1 MKKGPSSPSFIFSF
15 FTADQHHAYRG
26 LRLQHFSTAA
36 LAHYEIANGISDS
49 GSTTTVNTTTT
60 SAVDIAPAAPSFPAP
75 EPAHTVEDSR
85 LSAAFEKACA
95 VSGLHDL
102 DSMSSSSQA
111 PESWISAFCSLV
123 GHEYFAEVSE
133 DFIEDDFNLT
143 GLQSQVPMYKE
154 ALEMILDVE
163 PEDAS
168 EDEEDEEEDEDEDED
183 EMQDGMDALG
193 RPGYRRAAD
202 AAAAAAERRHLRM
215 ASDLSMIE
223 SSAEMLYGLIHQR
236 FITSRPGIQQMAEKY
251 ELGHFGHCPRVHCHG
266 AKVLPVGCSDIPG
279 QETVKLFCP
288 SCLDV
293 YSPPNSRFQ
302 TVDGAFFGTT
312 FGCLFFMTFPEL
324 DVGGSKPAPSLE
336 ASSPLTG
343 TSTLGDKA
351 SRSSLS
357 SSLASQQ
364 AGVPPPPVSAPL
376 PKQPDSINGVTPKN
390 LAPGLG
396 PTSIYEPRIYGFRVA
411 EIAKNGPRMKW
422 LRSRPLDV
430 NELDECRT
438 WAQNQEA
445 LAEALAKSS
454 ADSGMADSEMVDDNE
469 EIDDGEMEDQDMEAG
484 AARSNNGQQGKD
496 VPQRKKAA
504 PVNAARRKTNPQ
516 DASGGSSALNGDAGR
531 VGVS

>member
-1 MKKGPSSPSFIFSF
+1 
-15 FTADQHHAYRG
+15 
-26 LRLQHFSTAA
+26 
-36 LAHYEIANGISDS
+36 
-49 GSTTTVNTTTT
+49 
-60 SAVDIAPAAPSFPAP
+60 
-75 EPAHTVEDSR
+75 
-85 LSAAFEKACA
+85 
-95 VSGLHDL
+95 
-102 DSMSSSSQA
+102 MSSSSQA

-168 EDEEDEEEDEDEDED
+168 DDEDEEEEDEDEDED
-183 EMQDGMDALG
+183 DMQQDGPDGAG
-193 RPGYRRAAD
+193 RGYRRATD

-215 ASDLSMIE
+215 ASDLSVIE

-251 ELGHFGHCPRVHCHG
+251 ELGHFGHCPRVYCHG

-302 TVDGAFFGTT
+302 TVDGAFFGST

-324 DVGGSKPAPSLE
+324 DIGGQKPENSTAAQSSTNAAAPK
-336 ASSPLTG
+336 
-343 TSTLGDKA
+343 D

-357 SSLASQQ
+357 SSLTSGQPQ
-364 AGVPPPPVSAPL
+364 IPPPPIAGNAANPQLPL
-376 PKQPDSINGVTPKN
+376 QPESINGVTPKN

-396 PTSIYEPRIYGFRVA
+396 QGSIYEPRIYGFRVA
-411 EIAKNGPRMKW
+411 EIAKTGPRMKW
-422 LRSRPLDV
+422 LRSRPADV
-430 NELDECRT
+430 SELDECRI
-438 WAQNQEA
+438 WALNQEA
-445 LAEALAKSS
+445 TQTTAGVG
-454 ADSGMADSEMVDDNE
+454 ADVADLGDSEMADENAEVDE
-469 EIDDGEMEDQDMEAG
+469 GEVEDEVMDVNG
-484 AARSNNGQQGKD
+484 AAPST
-496 VPQRKKAA
+496 AA
-504 PVNAARRKTNPQ
+504 QDENTAPLQEVTSRRKTSRRRNH
-516 DASGGSSALNGDAGR
+516 DVLHNGESGGTALSVGGAG
-531 VGVS
+531 

>member
-1 MKKGPSSPSFIFSF
+1 MVGHSPANDTHKSLGEALVRHDFNE
-15 FTADQHHAYRG
+15 RG
-26 LRLQHFSTAA
+26 LS
-36 LAHYEIANGISDS
+36 
-49 GSTTTVNTTTT
+49 
-60 SAVDIAPAAPSFPAP
+60 SAFV
-75 EPAHTVEDSR
+75 
-85 LSAAFEKACA
+85 KACA
-95 VSGLHDL
+95 IHHVALDELHT
-102 DSMSSSSQA
+102 MSSSSQA

-133 DFIEDDFNLT
+133 DFVEDDFNLT

-168 EDEEDEEEDEDEDED
+168 DEEEEEEDDEDEDDD
-183 EMQDGMDALG
+183 EMQEGDALG
-193 RPGYRRAAD
+193 RVGGGYRRAAD

-215 ASDLSMIE
+215 ASDLSVIE

-251 ELGHFGHCPRVHCHG
+251 ELGHFGHCPRVYCHG

-324 DVGGSKPAPSLE
+324 DVGGQKPLLPIDPPG
-336 ASSPLTG
+336 SSPMPG
-343 TSTLGDKA
+343 GISVVHDKTSRG
-351 SRSSLS
+351 SLS
-357 SSLASQQ
+357 SSLTSQ
-364 AGVPPPPVSAPL
+364 AHGIPPPPLTHNGTVPR
-376 PKQPDSINGVTPKN
+376 QPESINGVAPKN

-396 PTSIYEPRIYGFRVA
+396 PGSIYEPRIYGFRVS
-411 EIAKNGPRMKW
+411 EIAKTGPRMKW

-430 NELDECRT
+430 NELDECRL
-438 WAQNQEA
+438 WVENQEQLISDA
-445 LAEALAKSS
+445 VEAAVD
-454 ADSGMADSEMVDDNE
+454 AATADSEMADDNE
-469 EIDDGEMEDQDMEAG
+469 EIADGEIDEDQEMDVSSSAM
-484 AARSNNGQQGKD
+484 RSNGHGQMAQD
-496 VPQRKKAA
+496 ISQR
-504 PVNAARRKTNPQ
+504 RNP
-516 DASGGSSALNGDAGR
+516 SGSGRAKRLHQAESGAIVNGDSSRSAVR
-531 VGVS
+531 VGDGG